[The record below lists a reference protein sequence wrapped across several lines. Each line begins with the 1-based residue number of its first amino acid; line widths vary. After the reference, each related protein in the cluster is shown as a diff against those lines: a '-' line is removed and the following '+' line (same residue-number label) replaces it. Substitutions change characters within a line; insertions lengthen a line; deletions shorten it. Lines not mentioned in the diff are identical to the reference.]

1 MLENIQ
7 DPQHEGLNL
16 IYSQFRTLEGI
27 GIFSLVLE
35 ANGFARF
42 KIRKNDSGNWMC
54 DISDED
60 QGKPMFALYT
70 GTETDEEREIIRNV
84 FNSTWDYIP
93 VTMRE
98 QLAPKSANNF
108 MGQIIKV
115 LMITASG
122 AEGIS
127 LRNVRYVHIMEPY
140 WHPVRIEQVIGRA
153 RRICSHNDLKEER
166 LRTVNVM
173 LYVMSFTPKQMSED
187 SSLELRMNDVS
198 KRDARKPLTTDQSL
212 FEIST
217 IKEEINRQLL
227 MAVKEASIDC
237 SIHRNVASKEKLK
250 CFTFGVVKSDKF
262 SYAPSID
269 NEESDASVAQNT
281 KETELKLV
289 KLTLT
294 VGGVKSDYAYDKVT
308 NNVYDYNSYLA
319 AKEMGGEPLM
329 VGKIV
334 EKDGSRSF
342 VKMSA
347 ASAAASA
354 PPVEA
359 TPKKPEGG
367 VAMSRK
373 PSDSGAAKKVSSAA
387 ASATAAANPK
397 DQ

>member
-1 MLENIQ
+1 
-7 DPQHEGLNL
+7 
-16 IYSQFRTLEGI
+16 
-27 GIFSLVLE
+27 
-35 ANGFARF
+35 
-42 KIRKNDSGNWMC
+42 
-54 DISDED
+54 
-60 QGKPMFALYT
+60 
-70 GTETDEEREIIRNV
+70 
-84 FNSTWDYIP
+84 
-93 VTMRE
+93 
-98 QLAPKSANNF
+98 

-198 KRDARKPLTTDQSL
+198 KRDAKKPLTTDQSL

-329 VGKIV
+329 VGKIM
-334 EKDGSRSF
+334 EKDGSKSF
-342 VKMSA
+342 IVRWKQTVNKLKNQLSEILKIYFINHIKDEERRELKQHM
-347 ASAAASA
+347 
-354 PPVEA
+354 
-359 TPKKPEGG
+359 KIIF
-367 VAMSRK
+367 
-373 PSDSGAAKKVSSAA
+373 KKVL
-387 ASATAAANPK
+387 ASMENELNNQIKA
-397 DQ
+397 